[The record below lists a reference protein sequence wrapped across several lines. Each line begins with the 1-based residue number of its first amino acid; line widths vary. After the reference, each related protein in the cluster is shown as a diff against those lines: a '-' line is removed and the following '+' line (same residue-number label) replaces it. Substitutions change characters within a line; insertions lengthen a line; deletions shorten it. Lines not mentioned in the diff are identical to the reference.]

1 MLLLIA
7 NVYPLLQYHTTTI
20 NLPVMCT
27 FQVSP
32 WSEEFRAIQ
41 LRRLTHQRFQ
51 SCKFENSGDLIILW
65 QSRYPFKPTK
75 WKINC
80 FRKKRWFYI
89 NNNKPKLFCLCL
101 TVDIYLFCLFL
112 RYYNFT
118 KLLLLHNYTEV
129 CNCTLYQEYYCWL
142 IVKNQLVR
150 RTTVAT
156 TREWRYGYMKLRTTG
171 L

>member
-65 QSRYPFKPTK
+65 QSRYPIKPTK
-75 WKINC
+75 WKINW

-101 TVDIYLFCLFL
+101 TVDIYFVCFFVTIILQN
-112 RYYNFT
+112 YYY
-118 KLLLLHNYTEV
+118 YTII
-129 CNCTLYQEYYCWL
+129 LKSA
-142 IVKNQLVR
+142 IVHYIKNI
-150 RTTVAT
+150 TVD
-156 TREWRYGYMKLRTTG
+156 
-171 L
+171 